1 MVLRYR
7 QADLPGSGAVDL
19 GKSRVG
25 TDRLR
30 HIRSFPSCNIQRTHF
45 LSRQHNQVSIA
56 MALFSLPQELR
67 DEIWSL
73 LSPSLFTTFEPPK
86 LDELTWR
93 SKFPIN
99 YSCNAQGAVRA
110 TCRRFNAEVTPQV
123 YRRVQLECRH
133 LDHLLYWLTMI
144 GPHSSTCIQHL
155 VVKTTS
161 LCATD
166 FSLSRTR
173 QGAWTLALSAMP
185 ALKTLE
191 FNFTHDQTIDPF
203 PASSKIGTETIHPD
217 LMLRLTHLAS
227 EASQVETPPT
237 RHGPIR
243 DDKSVRRSTLKRNPI
258 NHAVL
263 SIHEPMPPTLVR
275 YFKHVICIISG
286 VNTIN
291 VQASTGATYLDSESM
306 ETNITGLS
314 PDFFKAHG
322 FHPSEVCA
330 MNENNEN
337 VRVNVAFTRQSRV
350 STSPLRSVQGKFLDL
365 PHLRYL
371 RIGCRDLDSSFLSD
385 LPRHIHTLDVA
396 FTDDDPER
404 IAGNLMTMRGICKK
418 LFTLALAVSPLHDD
432 EGLDEDQ
439 GHGLFFDRR
448 FLKLEVQKRWEPF
461 WTALDEIK
469 DSKVKVWEGEG
480 PGFKRGQ

>member
-1 MVLRYR
+1 MEHPTNPFPKP
-7 QADLPGSGAVDL
+7 QTQSNLP
-19 GKSRVG
+19 RM
-25 TDRLR
+25 T
-30 HIRSFPSCNIQRTHF
+30 
-45 LSRQHNQVSIA
+45 
-56 MALFSLPQELR
+56 LFGLPQELR

-73 LSPSLFTTFEPPK
+73 LSPTDVTKFEPPN

-99 YSCNAQGAVRA
+99 YSGNAQGAVRA
-110 TCRRFNAEVTPQV
+110 TCQRFNLEIKPQV
-123 YRRVQLECRH
+123 YGRVLLECRH
-133 LDHLLYWLTMI
+133 IDHLLYWLTMI

-155 VVKTTS
+155 VVKATS

-166 FSLSRTR
+166 FELSKTR
-173 QGAWTLALSAMP
+173 QEAWTLALKAMP

-191 FNFTHDQTIDPF
+191 FNFAHDKTIDPF
-203 PASSKIGTETIHPD
+203 PTGSKIGSESIHPD

-227 EASQVETPPT
+227 EASQVETHSGPT
-237 RHGPIR
+237 RSDTPVCR
-243 DDKSVRRSTLKRNPI
+243 PTLKRNPI
-258 NHAVL
+258 THAVL

-286 VNTIN
+286 VNTLN
-291 VQASTGATYLDSESM
+291 VQASTGATYLDSEAM

-314 PDFFKAHG
+314 PEFFKAHG

-337 VRVNVAFTRQSRV
+337 VRVNVGFTRLQQQSSQSRTIT
-350 STSPLRSVQGKFLDL
+350 TSPLRSVQVKFLDL

-371 RIGCRDLDSSFLSD
+371 RIGCKDLDSSFLSY

-396 FTDDDPER
+396 FTDDDPKR

-418 LFTLALAVSPLHDD
+418 LFTLAIAVSPLHDD
-432 EGLDEDQ
+432 EGLDDEEEQ
-439 GHGLFFDRR
+439 GYCLFFDRR
-448 FLKLEVQKRWEPF
+448 FLKQEVQKRWGPF
-461 WTALDEIK
+461 WAALDEIK
-469 DSKVKVWEGEG
+469 ESKVKVWEGEG
-480 PGFKRGQ
+480 PGFKSGQ